1 MRLFVFARHAESAAN
16 AEHMLSSDPARP
28 IALTPHG
35 REQARQLGVQ
45 LADLDI
51 DLAVVTSFLRTR
63 ETAELALEGRDMPI
77 LVEPDLDDVRAGIF
91 DGAPIEAYWS
101 WREHHTHSDRF
112 PMGESLDET
121 IRRHANALRRLLERP
136 EVVTL
141 VIAHELGL
149 RSIVGSA
156 FEIPNAAPY
165 LLDEDAVRRAADRLA
180 AAGPSEAA
188 A

>member
-28 IALTPHG
+28 IALTSRG

-63 ETAELALEGRDMPI
+63 ETAELALEGRDIPI

-91 DGAPIEAYWS
+91 DGAPIEANGGGAGN
-101 WREHHTHSDRF
+101 T
-112 PMGESLDET
+112 P
-121 IRRHANALRRLLERP
+121 
-136 EVVTL
+136 
-141 VIAHELGL
+141 
-149 RSIVGSA
+149 
-156 FEIPNAAPY
+156 AA
-165 LLDEDAVRRAADRLA
+165 V
-180 AAGPSEAA
+180 
-188 A
+188 

>member
-28 IALTPHG
+28 IALTSHG

-51 DLAVVTSFLRTR
+51 DLAVVTSFLRTW
-63 ETAELALEGRDMPI
+63 ETAELALEGRDIPI
-77 LVEPDLDDVRAGIF
+77 LLEPDLDDVRAGIF

-101 WREHHTHSDRF
+101 WREHHTRSDRF

-121 IRRHANALRRLLERP
+121 VRRYANALHRLLERP
-136 EVVTL
+136 EAVTL
-141 VIAHELGL
+141 VVAHELSL
-149 RSIVGSA
+149 RSIVDSD
-156 FEIPNAAPY
+156 FEIPNATPY
-165 LLDEDAVRRAADRLA
+165 LLDEDAVRRAAERLSV
-180 AAGPSEAA
+180 AGRAEAA

>member
-136 EVVTL
+136 EAVTL